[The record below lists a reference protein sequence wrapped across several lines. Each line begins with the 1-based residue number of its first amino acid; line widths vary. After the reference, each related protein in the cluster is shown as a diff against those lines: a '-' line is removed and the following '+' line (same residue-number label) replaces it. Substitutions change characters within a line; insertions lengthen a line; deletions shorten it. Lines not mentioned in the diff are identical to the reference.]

1 MQLIVYNKIVGE
13 ELVKKNKRKSYFFII
28 YKAIT
33 IDWLLIY
40 AVDSIYYAEIKGM
53 SFSMI
58 SLLTM
63 VFCLSFAV
71 AQIPCI
77 KFVRWFGTANASR
90 LGTILLFISTLFL
103 FFDPWAMFVAQI
115 FSGVGLSI
123 KNLAEPKILKDNLK
137 MYGLSD
143 NFAKYGAISRFGF
156 CFLTAVGTFAAGY
169 LYEFWPYTPFVLAS
183 SILLIAVI
191 MSFFIQ
197 NEKELYKKAN
207 NLPKHN
213 VSIEKFEY
221 IKLFK
226 YRTTWLL
233 LFLCLFYFALVCS
246 PVDINK
252 MVFQELNFTTT
263 TITTITGIACMVRAF
278 ATLGFGYVY
287 KKFKFNS
294 IHILTAAIIIGLLMV
309 GLGGLYLSGTAA
321 LIVLGIGSALLYSTK
336 DPFHIVREDFV
347 MNSKGLTKRQTLLSI
362 TNVGT
367 NIGRMLMSLT
377 ISQILL
383 TQTAAMTNLIMLGAL
398 VPISIVISLL
408 LARKRKINKY

>member
-1 MQLIVYNKIVGE
+1 MGE
-13 ELVKKNKRKSYFFII
+13 DLVKKNKRKSYFFIV

-40 AVDSIYYAEIKGM
+40 AIDSIYYAEIKGM
-53 SFSMI
+53 SFSTI

-63 VFCLSFAV
+63 IFCLSFAV

-77 KFVRWFGTANASR
+77 KFVRWIGTANASR
-90 LGTILLFISTLFL
+90 LGTILVFISTLFL
-103 FFDPWAMFVAQI
+103 FFDPWAMFVAQAL
-115 FSGVGLSI
+115 SGIGLSI

-137 MYGLSD
+137 MYGLSE
-143 NFAKYGAISRFGF
+143 NFSKYSSIARFGF
-156 CFLTAVGTFAAGY
+156 CFLTAIGTFAAGY
-169 LYEFWPYTPFVLAS
+169 LYEVWPYAPFVMAS
-183 SILLIAVI
+183 SILLVAVI
-191 MSFFIQ
+191 MSIFIK
-197 NEKELYKKAN
+197 NEKEIYKKDN

-213 VSIEKFEY
+213 VAIEKFEY

-233 LFLCLFYFALVCS
+233 LFLCFFYFALVCS

-252 MVFQELNFTTT
+252 MVFQELSFSTT

-278 ATLGFGYVY
+278 ATLGFGYIY
-287 KKFKFNS
+287 KKLKFNS
-294 IHILTAAIIIGLLMV
+294 IHILTAAIVLGLLMV

-336 DPFHIVREDFV
+336 DPFHVVREDFV

-367 NIGRMLMSLT
+367 NIGRMVMSLA

-383 TQTAAMTNLIMLGAL
+383 TQTAVVTNLIMLGAL
-398 VPISIVISLL
+398 VPIAIVLSLL

>member
-1 MQLIVYNKIVGE
+1 MQLIVYNKTVGE

-169 LYEFWPYTPFVLAS
+169 LYEFWPYAPFVLAS

-287 KKFKFNS
+287 KKLKFNS
-294 IHILTAAIIIGLLMV
+294 IHILTAAIIIGLLMFETKFRRKEIGLRRVHGASIREILEMFNRKFFYILLISFLIAAPV
-309 GLGGLYLSGTAA
+309 GY
-321 LIVLGIGSALLYSTK
+321 IVMDYYYSTFAYRS
-336 DPFHIVREDFV
+336 PLHWWVFLLAFV
-347 MNSKGLTKRQTLLSI
+347 MVAIITVGVVTLCSYK
-362 TNVGT
+362 
-367 NIGRMLMSLT
+367 
-377 ISQILL
+377 
-383 TQTAAMTNLIMLGAL
+383 AASENPAETLKNE
-398 VPISIVISLL
+398 
-408 LARKRKINKY
+408 

>member
-1 MQLIVYNKIVGE
+1 MGE
-13 ELVKKNKRKSYFFII
+13 DLVKKNKRKSYFFIV

-40 AVDSIYYAEIKGM
+40 AIDSIYYAEIKGM
-53 SFSMI
+53 SFSTI

-63 VFCLSFAV
+63 IFCLSFAV

-77 KFVRWFGTANASR
+77 KFVRWIGTANASR
-90 LGTILLFISTLFL
+90 LGTILVFISTLFL
-103 FFDPWAMFVAQI
+103 FFDPWAMFVAQAL
-115 FSGVGLSI
+115 SGIGLSI

-137 MYGLSD
+137 MYGLSE
-143 NFAKYGAISRFGF
+143 NFSKYSSIARFGF
-156 CFLTAVGTFAAGY
+156 CFLTAIGTFAAGY
-169 LYEFWPYTPFVLAS
+169 LYEVWPYAPFVMAS
-183 SILLIAVI
+183 SILLVAVI
-191 MSFFIQ
+191 MSIFIK
-197 NEKELYKKAN
+197 NEKEIYKKAN

-213 VSIEKFEY
+213 VAIEKFEY

-233 LFLCLFYFALVCS
+233 LFLCFFYFALVCS

-252 MVFQELNFTTT
+252 MVFQELSFSTTI
-263 TITTITGIACMVRAF
+263 ITTITGIACMVRAF
-278 ATLGFGYVY
+278 ATLGFGYIY
-287 KKFKFNS
+287 KKLKFTS
-294 IHILTAAIIIGLLMV
+294 IHILTAAIVLGLLMV

-336 DPFHIVREDFV
+336 DPFHVVREDFV

-367 NIGRMLMSLT
+367 NIGRMVMSLA

-383 TQTAAMTNLIMLGAL
+383 TQTAVVTNLIMLGAL
-398 VPISIVISLL
+398 VPIAIVLSLL

>member
-1 MQLIVYNKIVGE
+1 MGE
-13 ELVKKNKRKSYFFII
+13 DLVKKNKRKSYFFIV

-40 AVDSIYYAEIKGM
+40 AIDSIYYAEIKGM
-53 SFSMI
+53 SFSTI

-63 VFCLSFAV
+63 IFCLSFAV

-77 KFVRWFGTANASR
+77 KFVRWIGTANASR
-90 LGTILLFISTLFL
+90 LGTILVFISTLFL
-103 FFDPWAMFVAQI
+103 FFDPWAMFVAQAL
-115 FSGVGLSI
+115 SGIGLSI

-137 MYGLSD
+137 MYGLSE
-143 NFAKYGAISRFGF
+143 NFSKYSSIARFGF
-156 CFLTAVGTFAAGY
+156 CFLTAIGTFAAGY
-169 LYEFWPYTPFVLAS
+169 LYEVWPYAPFVMAS
-183 SILLIAVI
+183 SILLVAVI
-191 MSFFIQ
+191 MSIFIK
-197 NEKELYKKAN
+197 NEKEIYKKAN

-213 VSIEKFEY
+213 VAIEKFEY

-233 LFLCLFYFALVCS
+233 LFLCFFYFALVCS

-252 MVFQELNFTTT
+252 MVFQELSFSTT

-278 ATLGFGYVY
+278 ATLGFGYIY
-287 KKFKFNS
+287 KKLKFNS
-294 IHILTAAIIIGLLMV
+294 IHILTAAIVLGLLMV

-336 DPFHIVREDFV
+336 DPFHVVREDFV
-347 MNSKGLTKRQTLLSI
+347 MNSKGLTKRQSLLSI

-367 NIGRMLMSLT
+367 NIGRMVMSLA

-383 TQTAAMTNLIMLGAL
+383 TQTAVVTNLIMLGAL
-398 VPISIVISLL
+398 VPIAIVLSLL

>member
-1 MQLIVYNKIVGE
+1 MGE
-13 ELVKKNKRKSYFFII
+13 DLVKKNKRKSYFFIV

-40 AVDSIYYAEIKGM
+40 AIDSIYYAEIKGM
-53 SFSMI
+53 SFSTI

-63 VFCLSFAV
+63 IFCLSFAV

-77 KFVRWFGTANASR
+77 KFVRWIGTANASR
-90 LGTILLFISTLFL
+90 LGTILVFISTLFL
-103 FFDPWAMFVAQI
+103 FFDPWAMFVAQAL
-115 FSGVGLSI
+115 SGIGLSI

-137 MYGLSD
+137 MYGLSE
-143 NFAKYGAISRFGF
+143 NFSKYSSIARFGF
-156 CFLTAVGTFAAGY
+156 CFLTAIGTFAAGY
-169 LYEFWPYTPFVLAS
+169 LYEVWPYAPFVMAS
-183 SILLIAVI
+183 SILLVAVI
-191 MSFFIQ
+191 MSIFIK
-197 NEKELYKKAN
+197 NEKEIYKKAN

-213 VSIEKFEY
+213 VAIEKFEY

-233 LFLCLFYFALVCS
+233 LFLCFFYFALVCS

-252 MVFQELNFTTT
+252 MVFQELSFSTTI
-263 TITTITGIACMVRAF
+263 ITTITGIACMVRAF
-278 ATLGFGYVY
+278 ATLGFGYIY
-287 KKFKFNS
+287 KKLKFNS
-294 IHILTAAIIIGLLMV
+294 IHILTAAIVLGLLMV

-336 DPFHIVREDFV
+336 DPFHVVREDFV

-367 NIGRMLMSLT
+367 NIGRMVMSLA

-383 TQTAAMTNLIMLGAL
+383 TQTAVVTNLIMLGAL
-398 VPISIVISLL
+398 VPIAIVLSLL